1 MIFLPYSTAL
11 RLSSPPLVTYA
22 TTLLC
27 VLIFL
32 FQVSSEV
39 TESLLYYPATWN
51 PVKMITSS
59 LAHADWLHLIG
70 NMFFYLAFA
79 PALEVLLGSRIRY
92 LWIMLFISFVVG
104 ISYSVSTLIGSAE
117 PLPSLGFSGVVM
129 GMMGL
134 SAYMM
139 PKARIRVFFWYIFM
153 WKTLYVRAW
162 VLAAL
167 YIGLD
172 TWTMFSVVDYGSIN
186 VVAHVAGGFA
196 GYLYGHFWLSERREE
211 VQGELAHEIKTM
223 RIKQREGKTRAEAY
237 RYKQEMEQQD
247 SRKLEARSHEKLMGR
262 IYQMVKTRR
271 DSEAVLTLL
280 EKYDL
285 ATPTHELEQ
294 LFERMAQWGRSRAV
308 LCIGRLIIQQLDAEK
323 RAGKVI
329 VYIEKCQKIS
339 PLFVMADVSR
349 VLHYAEMSLQ
359 MGRAEVTRNLTADAS
374 KRYGELVNPAQ
385 CRHLFE
391 KAGA

>member
-22 TTLLC
+22 TTFLC

-32 FQVSSEV
+32 FQTNSEV
-39 TESLLYYPATWN
+39 TESLLYYPTTWN

-59 LAHADWLHLIG
+59 LAHADWFHLIG
-70 NMFFYLAFA
+70 NMFFYLACA
-79 PALEVLLGSRIRY
+79 PALEVLLGSRVRY

-134 SAYMM
+134 SAYLM
-139 PKARIRVFFWYIFM
+139 PKARIQVFFWYIFM
-153 WKTLYVRAW
+153 WKILYVRAW
-162 VLAAL
+162 VLAAI

-172 TWTMFSVVDYGSIN
+172 IWTMFTVADYGSIN

-211 VQGELAHEIKTM
+211 VQGELAHEIKAM
-223 RIKQREGKTRAEAY
+223 RIRQQGGKTRAEAY
-237 RYKQEMEQQD
+237 DYKQDMEQRESREQD
-247 SRKLEARSHEKLMGR
+247 ARSHEKLLER
-262 IYQMVKTRR
+262 IYQMVKTHR
-271 DSEAVLTLL
+271 DSDAVLSLL

-285 ATPTHELEQ
+285 TTPTHELEQ

-323 RAGKVI
+323 RDGRVI
-329 VYIEKCQKIS
+329 VYIEKCQIIS
-339 PLFVMADVSR
+339 PQFVMADVSR
-349 VLHYAEMSLQ
+349 VLHYAEMALQ
-359 MGRAEVTRNLTADAS
+359 TGKTEVTRNLTADAS
-374 KRYGELVNPAQ
+374 KRYGELVNAAQ